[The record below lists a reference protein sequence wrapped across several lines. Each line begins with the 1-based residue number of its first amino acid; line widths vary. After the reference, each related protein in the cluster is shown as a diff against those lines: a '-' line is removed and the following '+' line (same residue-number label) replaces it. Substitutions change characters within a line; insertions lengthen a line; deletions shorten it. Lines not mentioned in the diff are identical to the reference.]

1 MWGHGQVIQRLYPF
15 LENLLIWPRFGHA
28 ESDIAAMLRRYLAA
42 FGPASVMDFQA
53 WSGLTGLKKVID
65 PLKDDLVIYEDENGT
80 ELLDLPEMP
89 LPSGDTPAPMR
100 FMPEYDNLLISYKDR
115 SRVIADVYKKRVLLT
130 AGRVAST
137 ILVDGFVAGT
147 WKADRNGKTA
157 ILRISPFEPLE
168 DTSKQALINEGE
180 NLIRFVDEDAEDYVV
195 EFV

>member
-1 MWGHGQVIQRLYPF
+1 
-15 LENLLIWPRFGHA
+15 
-28 ESDIAAMLRRYLAA
+28 
-42 FGPASVMDFQA
+42 
-53 WSGLTGLKKVID
+53 
-65 PLKDDLVIYEDENGT
+65 
-80 ELLDLPEMP
+80 
-89 LPSGDTPAPMR
+89 
-100 FMPEYDNLLISYKDR
+100 MPEYDNLLISHKDR
-115 SRVIADVYKKRVLLT
+115 SRVIADDYKKRVLLT

-180 NLIRFVDEDAEDYVV
+180 NLIRFVDEDAKDYVV